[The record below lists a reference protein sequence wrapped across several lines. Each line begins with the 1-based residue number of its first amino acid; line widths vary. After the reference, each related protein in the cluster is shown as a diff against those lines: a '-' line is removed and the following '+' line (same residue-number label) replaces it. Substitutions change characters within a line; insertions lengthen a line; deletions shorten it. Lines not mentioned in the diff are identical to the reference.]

1 MNGTVGDACSET
13 DKLPNHSNG
22 LLNKIWKTMKQ
33 TNRKE
38 AKERSE
44 QLIKQ
49 IREDV
54 ERMKGSLFTKC
65 EDRANKLAADISNL
79 KRKTQESN
87 LEISNKIQRVEEIQ
101 CERMSEARVNQ
112 AATVT
117 ELVEYKQSV
126 ENSLCFGMN

>member
-1 MNGTVGDACSET
+1 MT
-13 DKLPNHSNG
+13 
-22 LLNKIWKTMKQ
+22 LLNKIRKTMKQ

-38 AKERSE
+38 DKERSE

-54 ERMKGSLFTKC
+54 ERMKGSLFTKR
-65 EDRANKLAADISNL
+65 EGRANKLAAYISNL
-79 KRKTQESN
+79 ERKTQESN
-87 LEISNKIQRVEEIQ
+87 VEISNKIQSVEEIK
-101 CERMSEARVNQ
+101 CKRMSEARVNQ
-112 AATVT
+112 AAIVT